1 MKEDL
6 MKFSEILYADAK
18 DLWEEAAEKPF
29 VIAMADGTL
38 DPARFRFYML
48 QDYLYL
54 LDYIDILKS
63 IRTYTEDPSLQ
74 TFLDRIIGQTE
85 QETYRV
91 HVPNMKEA
99 GVSEEEIRTAV
110 RADVITAYV
119 AYMREQ
125 LTESGLMAGLT
136 ALLQCSWVYAYIGEK
151 VSSAYGDQLQHSPY
165 SSWFDA
171 YTCPEYIEAN
181 QLWIDVLDR
190 EAAGISPEE
199 SARLCRIFRQCAVF
213 EGQFWDALYGK
224 L

>member
-6 MKFSEILYADAK
+6 MKFSDILYAGAK

-54 LDYIDILKS
+54 LDYIKILKS
-63 IRTYTEDPSLQ
+63 IRTYTQDPSLQ
-74 TFLDRIIGQTE
+74 VFLDRIIGQTE

-119 AYMREQ
+119 TYMRRQ

-151 VSSAYGDQLQHSPY
+151 VSDRYGDQLRHSPY
-165 SSWFDA
+165 RSWFDA

-199 SARLCRIFRQCAVF
+199 SDRLCRIFRQCAVF

>member
-1 MKEDL
+1 MKDSP
-6 MKFSEILYADAK
+6 MKFSDILYAHAK

-38 DPARFRFYML
+38 DPARFRYYML

-54 LDYIDILKS
+54 LDYIDILRS
-63 IRTYTEDPSLQ
+63 IRTYTQDPALQ

-99 GVSEEEIRTAV
+99 GVQEEEIHNAV

-119 AYMREQ
+119 AYMRGQ
-125 LTESGLMAGLT
+125 LAESGLLAGLT
-136 ALLQCSWVYAYIGEK
+136 ALLQCSWVYAYIGQK
-151 VSSAYGDQLQHSPY
+151 VSAAYADQLRQSPY
-165 SSWFDA
+165 NSWFTA
-171 YTCPEYIEAN
+171 YTCPEYIDAN

-199 SARLCRIFRQCAVF
+199 SERLCRIFRQCAVF
-213 EGQFWDALYGK
+213 EGQFWDALYGN
-224 L
+224 

>member
-6 MKFSEILYADAK
+6 MKFSEILYAAAK

-63 IRTYTEDPSLQ
+63 IRTYTRDPSLQ
-74 TFLDRIIGQTE
+74 AFLDRIIGQTE

-119 AYMREQ
+119 AYMRGQ

-151 VSSAYGDQLQHSPY
+151 VSA
-165 SSWFDA
+165 SW
-171 YTCPEYIEAN
+171 TGRR
-181 QLWIDVLDR
+181 LV
-190 EAAGISPEE
+190 
-199 SARLCRIFRQCAVF
+199 SARKKATDSA
-213 EGQFWDALYGK
+213 GSSGNALSLKDSSGTHCMVNCDSH
-224 L
+224 LWGDRHLE

>member
-6 MKFSEILYADAK
+6 MKFSDILYAGAK

-54 LDYIDILKS
+54 LDYIKILKS
-63 IRTYTEDPSLQ
+63 IRTYTQDPSLQ
-74 TFLDRIIGQTE
+74 VFLDRIIGQTE

-119 AYMREQ
+119 TYMRRQ

-151 VSSAYGDQLQHSPY
+151 VSDRYGDQLRHSPY
-165 SSWFDA
+165 RSWFDA

-190 EAAGISPEE
+190 EAAGISPDECD
-199 SARLCRIFRQCAVF
+199 RLCRIFRQCAVF
-213 EGQFWDALYGK
+213 EGQFWDTLYGK

>member
-6 MKFSEILYADAK
+6 MKFSDILYAGAK

-54 LDYIDILKS
+54 LDYIKILKS
-63 IRTYTEDPSLQ
+63 IRKYTQDPSLQ
-74 TFLDRIIGQTE
+74 VFLDQ
-85 QETYRV
+85 
-91 HVPNMKEA
+91 
-99 GVSEEEIRTAV
+99 IRTAV
-110 RADVITAYV
+110 RSDVITAYV
-119 AYMREQ
+119 TYMRRQ

-151 VSSAYGDQLQHSPY
+151 VSDRYGDQLRHSPY
-165 SSWFDA
+165 RSWFDA

-190 EAAGISPEE
+190 EAAGISPDECD
-199 SARLCRIFRQCAVF
+199 RLCRIFRQCAVF

-224 L
+224 